1 MRPQQGIEMKT
12 GDERSSREPGVD
24 QAADDADQ
32 ARRDALLRLA
42 HYPAPALLALL
53 LSNQAPVAS

>member
-1 MRPQQGIEMKT
+1 MKT
-12 GDERSSREPGVD
+12 GDERSSRDPGVD

-42 HYPAPALLALL
+42 KYTAPAMLALL
-53 LSNQAPVAS
+53 LSNKAAVAS